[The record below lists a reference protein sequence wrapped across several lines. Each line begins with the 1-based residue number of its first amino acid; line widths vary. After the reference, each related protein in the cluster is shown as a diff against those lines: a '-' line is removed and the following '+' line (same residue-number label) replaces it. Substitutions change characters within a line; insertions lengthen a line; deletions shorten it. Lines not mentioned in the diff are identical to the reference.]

1 MSTVEEIETAIEG
14 LKERDVL
21 RLAEWLK
28 AKLAET
34 WDRRIALDA
43 NEGKLDFLFHEAEAE
58 RAGGE
63 LRDRMG
69 LDRNPCGL

>member
-14 LKERDVL
+14 LKESDVL

-28 AKLAET
+28 AKLAEA

-43 NEGKLDFLFHEAEAE
+43 NEVWIGTHADH
-58 RAGGE
+58 
-63 LRDRMG
+63 DRLSG
-69 LDRNPCGL
+69 